1 MTGTRAVNDHRHLS
15 GEGTREEVER
25 SERANRAADL
35 ATDRYAEQ
43 ERERRRESLE
53 QLLGREESG

>member
-1 MTGTRAVNDHRHLS
+1 MTGTRATEDRHHLS
-15 GEGTREEVER
+15 DDRVREEVER

-43 ERERRRESLE
+43 ERQRRRESLE
-53 QLLGREESG
+53 ELLGRDQSA